1 MSEHLEAILQELTP
15 ETWRDKRNPLFA
27 AIVEEGLDH
36 VEADRVLR
44 EAAKRVGAP
53 LEALRRAWQDFLG
66 PAPKEDNAAAVAVR
80 LALER
85 GEFWHAQD
93 REPWASVPEGEGI
106 VAHYPL
112 RSPAFRA
119 WLAGLYYRATEKPL
133 YAQALQDARA
143 VLEAKALYEGP
154 QHAVHPRVAEHEGR
168 VYLDLGREDWKA
180 VEVGPEGWRVV
191 ESRACPVR
199 FRRSRYTRPLPLPEP
214 AGPEALEE
222 LAALLPL
229 RGRRDWALVLG
240 WLIGALNPRGPYPIL
255 VLTGEKGAGK
265 STVARALKSLLDP
278 QEGGLRAEPR
288 DVENVMVA
296 AKNAW
301 VLAYDNLSHVPPW
314 LSDALCRLS
323 TGGGLGKREL
333 YTDGEEYVIEARR
346 PVILTGISFGALRDD
361 LADRTILITLSRLT
375 DEERVPEEEFW
386 QTFSRLHPRVL
397 GALLEAASLALKRW
411 SEVRAS
417 LRSLPRMADW
427 ALWVEAGAPTLG
439 LEAGEAVR
447 AFYEVQA
454 ALEQDLLEANPVA
467 RAILT
472 LTQDWCEGQGEQ
484 YTTVQ
489 LLNALE
495 EVMGLKE
502 ARLKPNEWP
511 RTPEKLART
520 LPRLQ
525 AALRGA
531 GILLKGER
539 DRHRKATLWVLEKA
553 AGQPP
558 QPPHPPRDAS
568 HRRFVVAEVAPQT
581 SAGTSAT
588 SAEPP
593 QDGIAFRTSFA
604 EVAEDAEVL
613 PAPFSKAPRGNSHP
627 SPQEARRVWF
637 SLPPRPLPLEVLRRV
652 GGEGLP
658 VEQAWNL
665 AGNRLSP
672 QELARLL
679 AALEEVE
686 RA

>member
-154 QHAVHPRVAEHEGR
+154 QHAVHPRVAEHAGR

-180 VEVGPEGWRVV
+180 VEVGPEGWRVA

-229 RGRRDWALVLG
+229 RERRDWALVLG
-240 WLIGALNPRGPYPIL
+240 WLVGALNPRGPYPIL
-255 VLTGEKGAGK
+255 VLTGEKGSGK
-265 STVARALKSLLDP
+265 TTAALVLKSLLDP
-278 QEGGLRAEPR
+278 QEGGLRAEPK
-288 DVENVMVA
+288 DEEALMVGA
-296 AKNAW
+296 RGAW
-301 VLAYDNLSHVPPW
+301 ILAFDNLSAVSLR

-333 YTDGEEYVIEARR
+333 YTDGEEFVMEAKR
-346 PVILTGISFGALRDD
+346 PVVLTGIAFGALRDD
-361 LADRTILITLSRLT
+361 LADRAALVALSRLS
-375 DEERVPEEEFW
+375 DEERRPEREIWESFA
-386 QTFSRLHPRVL
+386 RAHPQAL
-397 GALLEAASLALKRW
+397 GALLNAVVLALRRW
-411 SEVRAS
+411 EEVRKA
-417 LRSLPRMADW
+417 LPSLPRLADW
-427 ALWVEAGAPTLG
+427 AVWAEAAAPALG
-439 LEAGEAVR
+439 LEAGEVVA
-447 AFYEVQA
+447 AFYAVQAGLNQDLLDNDPVAQALLLFTADWTEGHRVVFSASELLA
-454 ALEQDLLEANPVA
+454 ALEEA
-467 RAILT
+467 
-472 LTQDWCEGQGEQ
+472 
-484 YTTVQ
+484 
-489 LLNALE
+489 
-495 EVMGLKE
+495 MGLKD
-502 ARLKPNEWP
+502 ARVKPEGWP
-511 RTPEKLART
+511 RTPAGLGKH

-525 AALRGA
+525 AALRGV
-531 GILLKGER
+531 GLKVEGVR
-539 DRHRKATLWVLEKA
+539 DARVKRLLWVLERSRDTSPATPATPASRLQDDTPERGGWK
-553 AGQPP
+553 GQPP
-558 QPPHPPRDAS
+558 QTPAQPPQSPQPPHNPRAY
-568 HRRFVVAEVAPQT
+568 
-581 SAGTSAT
+581 
-588 SAEPP
+588 
-593 QDGIAFRTSFA
+593 
-604 EVAEDAEVL
+604 
-613 PAPFSKAPRGNSHP
+613 
-627 SPQEARRVWF
+627 
-637 SLPPRPLPLEVLRRV
+637 
-652 GGEGLP
+652 
-658 VEQAWNL
+658 
-665 AGNRLSP
+665 
-672 QELARLL
+672 
-679 AALEEVE
+679 
-686 RA
+686 